1 MRVPIYAQDL
11 LPNAAFKKL
20 AKSLKNRWPD
30 QSSIQQTLANE
41 ILSKGLGYLDYYE
54 LRSSSLNCTPETPT
68 PSESDARDGIVAA
81 LASALQSA
89 NENSV
94 TLSGLEAFVE
104 TLPLTALTTFKMPA
118 SSATSSLITKPLTL
132 DPTSGQVC
140 PVNLTCPAKTTP
152 MYTAP
157 MIRMEIPTPFRRP
170 ENSISQKE
178 IKALRQVVKRKSSLR
193 DQSIFFLLESGLRA
207 NDILS
212 SQIPHVRN
220 FEPSSYQFKILNSKG
235 RPVLTRAD
243 AIGKYIDSAALA
255 PEDYLFPSKKDPAT
269 PMSAHE
275 LLQIF
280 RSWEKDAQLAPPQ
293 RSPRSLRNAAILK
306 SVIKGSALSSN
317 EQIATRMGH
326 RSQYTTEHYTVLSDT
341 DPASAR
347 SEKTQKK

>member
-20 AKSLKNRWPD
+20 AKSLKNWWPV
-30 QSSIQQTLANE
+30 QPSIQQTLANE

-54 LRSSSLNCTPETPT
+54 LRSSSLNCPPGTPT
-68 PSESDARDGIVAA
+68 PSERDARAGIVAA
-81 LASALQSA
+81 LASALQSS
-89 NENSV
+89 NEKSV

-104 TLPLTALTTFKMPA
+104 TLPLTALTAFKMAA
-118 SSATSSLITKPLTL
+118 SSATSSLITKPLSL
-132 DPTSGQVC
+132 DPTPGQVC
-140 PVNLTCPAKTTP
+140 PVNLTCPAKPTP

-157 MIRMEIPTPFRRP
+157 MIRTEIPTPFGRP

-178 IKALRQVVKRKSSLR
+178 IEALRQVVKRTSSLR
-193 DQSIFFLLESGLRA
+193 DQSVFLLLESGLRA
-207 NDILS
+207 NEILS
-212 SQIPHVRN
+212 SQVPHVRN
-220 FEPSSYQFKILNSKG
+220 FEPSLYQFKILNSKS
-235 RPVLTRAD
+235 RPTVARAG
-243 AIGKYIDSAALA
+243 AIGKYIDSAGLA
-255 PEDYLFPSKKDPAT
+255 PGDYLFPAKKDPAT

-280 RSWEKDAQLAPPQ
+280 RSWQKDAQPAPPQ

-306 SVIKGSALSSN
+306 SVIKGSAPSSP

-326 RSQYTTEHYTVLSDT
+326 GYQYTTENYTVLSDT